1 MYTLHLNFVRQV
13 FFTRWLSF
21 ANSVQ
26 ALATCVAS
34 VISATYAA
42 SAERLADGK
51 AVLLGCA
58 KQMATYRFLYL
69 TAFLGDAVGI
79 LAILN
84 KVMQKDRLTY
94 TGLKPHIDTT
104 ILALTSLLTSDG
116 PYLTDMRKHLPTAVT
131 QPDFDYKGHSITD
144 STKERDKAHA
154 AAKLFVEEVV
164 ARLEAT
170 FPDAG
175 ILHALTLFDSSQ
187 LNAAD
192 DDLVRYSYLCYNVL
206 L

>member
-1 MYTLHLNFVRQV
+1 M
-13 FFTRWLSF
+13 
-21 ANSVQ
+21 
-26 ALATCVAS
+26 
-34 VISATYAA
+34 
-42 SAERLADGK
+42 
-51 AVLLGCA
+51 LLGCA

-69 TAFLGDAVGI
+69 TAFLSDAVGI

-116 PYLTDMRKHLPTAVT
+116 PYLADMR
-131 QPDFDYKGHSITD
+131 QPCRQQSPSRTSTTRGTTSD
-144 STKERDKAHA
+144 STKEHDKAHA

-175 ILHALTLFDSSQ
+175 ILHALTLFDPSQ
-187 LNAAD
+187 LNVAA
-192 DDLVRYSYLCYNVL
+192 DDLVRYSYLSCYVSL
-206 L
+206 